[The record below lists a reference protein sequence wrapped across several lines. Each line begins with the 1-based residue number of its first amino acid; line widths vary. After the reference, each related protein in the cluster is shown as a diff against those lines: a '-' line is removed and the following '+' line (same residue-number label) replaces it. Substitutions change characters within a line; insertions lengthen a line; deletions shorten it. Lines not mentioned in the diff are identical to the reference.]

1 MEKRAALRFPTD
13 LEANCR
19 TLDRSWDSRLRNIS
33 TTGCMITLPDATVPE
48 DAPLRLRIKG
58 LAAFDAEL
66 VWQHRDHAGVRFRVP
81 LHPAAME
88 HLGFVLPEGAWES
101 AFRSAQQVALHP
113 PGPTKAT
120 PSRRAA
126 TSALG
131 GDLVK
136 RTPEV
141 SELQG

>member
-1 MEKRAALRFPTD
+1 MMEKRAALRFPTD

-19 TLDRSWDSRLRNIS
+19 TLDRSWASRLRNIS
-33 TTGCMITLPDATVPE
+33 TTGCMITLPEGAVPE

-66 VWQHRDHAGVRFRVP
+66 VWQHRNHAGVRFRVP

-101 AFRSAQQVALHP
+101 AFRSAQQAVLHA
-113 PGPTKAT
+113 PGQAA

-141 SELQG
+141 SEVQG